1 MVFFGTASIYVC
13 MCWFGSCCDYHFFCS
28 FGETLK
34 WSSRF
39 LAIIRFMVQTV
50 FNKINWIRM
59 IARSKWFIHKR
70 RRCAMQPQN
79 RDWYANTYFFVL
91 KRFPHANKKCFI
103 RLTSFK
109 MCWYHFKWT
118 STFGTTAASCK
129 KETQNTN
136 INKMKMKVSAQK
148 CFDGSFF
155 LSFWCYCYGKNKIE
169 RVEKVVFKMTFDVII
184 AGKLNVMATGEKWQN
199 AKRSDNKPDH

>member
-1 MVFFGTASIYVC
+1 MQINEIKNFCKQRKKCERIVKTNRSCLNKVDGFFVGAASIYVC

-79 RDWYANTYFFVL
+79 RDWYANTYFFWNVSLMQTKNASYDWHHSKCVDIILNELVHLVRPQLHARKRRKIQTLTKWKWKFPRKMFWWKVFSLSDAIVTVKTKL
-91 KRFPHANKKCFI
+91 K
-103 RLTSFK
+103 
-109 MCWYHFKWT
+109 
-118 STFGTTAASCK
+118 
-129 KETQNTN
+129 E
-136 INKMKMKVSAQK
+136 
-148 CFDGSFF
+148 
-155 LSFWCYCYGKNKIE
+155 
-169 RVEKVVFKMTFDVII
+169 
-184 AGKLNVMATGEKWQN
+184 
-199 AKRSDNKPDH
+199 